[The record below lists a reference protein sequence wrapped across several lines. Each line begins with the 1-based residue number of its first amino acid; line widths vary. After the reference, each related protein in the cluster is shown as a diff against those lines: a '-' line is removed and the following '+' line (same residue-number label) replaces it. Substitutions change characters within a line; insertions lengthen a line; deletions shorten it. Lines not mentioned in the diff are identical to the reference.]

1 MLFGHGLYVATSQI
15 ALVYLHSFHSAS
27 RRCRAVMHIENGT
40 QASFNKMTFTSN
52 HGELA
57 LLPPPYS
64 KLRVIK
70 KLCQDWRHSSSL
82 RCASL

>member
-1 MLFGHGLYVATSQI
+1 
-15 ALVYLHSFHSAS
+15 
-27 RRCRAVMHIENGT
+27 MHIENGT